1 MSMNDYPLH
10 PMQTHVEP
18 LYVQIPLE
26 EYESLKKKI
35 NILETDKVELKFT
48 ISKLQKQIIAIAKKK
63 EL

>member
-1 MSMNDYPLH
+1 
-10 PMQTHVEP
+10 MQTHVEP

-35 NILETDKVELKFT
+35 NILETDNEELKFT
-48 ISKLQKQIIAIAKKK
+48 ISNLQKQIIAIAKKK